1 MLSAAT
7 FRKWRLKFA
16 SYDGENLFR
25 FHSENN
31 NNKKKSNEQKGKVI
45 SWKEPN
51 IKNTRVD
58 INKR

>member
-1 MLSAAT
+1 MAKIS
-7 FRKWRLKFA
+7 FA
-16 SYDGENLFR
+16 SIR
-25 FHSENN
+25 KITII
-31 NNKKKSNEQKGKVI
+31 KKKSNEQKGKVI